1 MSISYAEQSTG
12 NLRSLL
18 RSLRKT
24 SGGLSSSLS
33 AAEANGLKKEH
44 CIAVLQYI
52 DDCNRHGRPF
62 RSSDLRHYAG
72 LSESKTGRIRMVKK
86 AKPSTRPKVTKSPPA
101 SSNKVGVEGSIAQLV
116 DSVLDTRLAD
126 VEAKIDEAVANSS
139 GGASS
144 TFVFPDREPVVLD
157 KLTHEVLPDLVDC
170 CNDGF
175 NNLLLV
181 GPAGTG
187 KTTLAEDLAKALDL
201 PFGSVSCTAGLSE
214 SVFTGRIL
222 PTASGE
228 WTYRSTE
235 FVKLFTEGGVFLAD
249 EWDAADPNLLTLVNS
264 ALANGRMSNAVSGET
279 MIRHKDFIFVAA
291 GNTWGYGADRT
302 YVGRNPIDGATMDRT
317 VGAKFHV
324 DYSVVIEDS
333 IFKACKSDKV
343 TGDELKQMIHS
354 LRRWIK
360 TEQASYIVGTRAV
373 VAAVRLANSPKPK
386 NLAEILARLTIDW
399 SPSHQTAAQR
409 TALAAK

>member
-1 MSISYAEQSTG
+1 MAST
-12 NLRSLL
+12 
-18 RSLRKT
+18 
-24 SGGLSSSLS
+24 
-33 AAEANGLKKEH
+33 
-44 CIAVLQYI
+44 
-52 DDCNRHGRPF
+52 
-62 RSSDLRHYAG
+62 
-72 LSESKTGRIRMVKK
+72 
-86 AKPSTRPKVTKSPPA
+86 PKVTKSPRPA
-101 SSNKVGVEGSIAQLV
+101 TNGVECSITSLV

-126 VEAKIDEAVANSS
+126 VEAKLAEAVANS

-144 TFVFPDREPVVLD
+144 TFVFPNREPVVLD

-235 FVKLFTEGGVFLAD
+235 FVKLFTNGGVFLAD

-279 MIRHKDFIFVAA
+279 MTRHKDFVFVAA

-317 VGAKFHV
+317 TGAKFHV

-333 IFKACKSDKV
+333 IFRACKSDKV
-343 TGDELKQMIHS
+343 TGDELKQLIHS

-373 VAAVRLANSPKPK
+373 VAAVRLANSPNPK
-386 NLAEILARLTIDW
+386 SLADILARLTIDW

-409 TALAAK
+409 TALAAHSTK

>member
-1 MSISYAEQSTG
+1 MSISYADQSTG

-18 RSLRKT
+18 RSLRNDG
-24 SGGLSSSLS
+24 GGLRSSLS
-33 AAEANGLKKEH
+33 AAEANGLRKEH
-44 CIAVLQYI
+44 CIAVLQYL

-86 AKPSTRPKVTKSPPA
+86 AKPSPRPKVTKSPPGA
-101 SSNKVGVEGSIAQLV
+101 SNKVGVEGSIAELV

-144 TFVFPDREPVVLD
+144 TFVFPEREPVVLD

-235 FVKLFTEGGVFLAD
+235 FVRLFTEGGVFLAD

-279 MIRHKDFIFVAA
+279 MIRHKDFVFVAA

-333 IFKACKSDKV
+333 IFRACKSDKV
-343 TGDELKQMIHS
+343 TGDELKQLIHS

-386 NLAEILARLTIDW
+386 SLADILARLTIDW

>member
-1 MSISYAEQSTG
+1 MAST
-12 NLRSLL
+12 
-18 RSLRKT
+18 
-24 SGGLSSSLS
+24 
-33 AAEANGLKKEH
+33 
-44 CIAVLQYI
+44 
-52 DDCNRHGRPF
+52 
-62 RSSDLRHYAG
+62 
-72 LSESKTGRIRMVKK
+72 
-86 AKPSTRPKVTKSPPA
+86 PKVTKSPRPA
-101 SSNKVGVEGSIAQLV
+101 TNGVECSITSLV

-126 VEAKIDEAVANSS
+126 VEAKLAEAVASS

-279 MIRHKDFIFVAA
+279 MIRHKDFVFVAA

-333 IFKACKSDKV
+333 IFRACKSDKV
-343 TGDELKQMIHS
+343 TGDELKQLIHS

-409 TALAAK
+409 TAMAAHSTK